1 MGNRNRDYSELNS
14 ELQNSELTVFNSGVD
29 KKKKK
34 WIKVILTKGD
44 SNFSSLLKWIRFSL

>member
-14 ELQNSELTVFNSGVD
+14 ELQYSELTVFNSGVD

-34 WIKVILTKGD
+34 WIKVMLTKGD

>member
-34 WIKVILTKGD
+34 WIKVMLTKGD

>member
-14 ELQNSELTVFNSGVD
+14 ELRNSELTVFNSGVD

>member
-44 SNFSSLLKWIRFSL
+44 SNFSNLLKWIRFSL